1 MDRKLWSDKKSKE
14 GQLKKRR
21 KKNKGK
27 KSRHSSFNR
36 IYNGHENYINPNVA
50 GSRIEKRV
58 NKVFSFFEDTENTIK
73 FFHEFGQQLE
83 NTVNVNYEINSK
95 DVEIVTADALIY
107 LMVMI
112 KNYGVLRRH
121 SFLGTLPQNPEAK
134 KVYIESGFLSYFR
147 NNCSKEFKE
156 NPEKLRMIKGNKTD
170 SEITTRV
177 IRFVSEKQNKSIIE
191 LISLQKIFIEMMSNV
206 VYHAYTSKSRVER
219 KDWYIYAEHID
230 DFVRII
236 FVDTGVGIA
245 KTVRKNFKEKLVRY
259 FKPSDSK
266 LMQSGFEGEFR
277 TQTNEIHR
285 GNGLKTIRKFAQDSL
300 FLSFMV
306 ISGRGQCDIKSQTIT
321 RKDYHYN
328 VNGTVYIFD
337 VK

>member
-1 MDRKLWSDKKSKE
+1 M
-14 GQLKKRR
+14 
-21 KKNKGK
+21 
-27 KSRHSSFNR
+27 
-36 IYNGHENYINPNVA
+36 
-50 GSRIEKRV
+50 
-58 NKVFSFFEDTENTIK
+58 
-73 FFHEFGQQLE
+73 
-83 NTVNVNYEINSK
+83 
-95 DVEIVTADALIY
+95 EIVTADALIY

-219 KDWYIYAEHID
+219 KDWYIYVEHID